1 MQPARVGSWPW
12 AVRTGGKLSRADQ
25 RALLLQAA
33 QIQWRRLLAGVT
45 RSLGKHSFT
54 LTPESLHIPDSPTAL
69 RAAELC
75 AQLSPV
81 WMAHH
86 CTRTYL
92 WGSLFALRSALS
104 YDEEL
109 LYVAAMLHDLG
120 LSPAHWGKDSTAH
133 CFAVEGARA
142 AKVFAHE
149 AQWDEQRQDALAE
162 AICLHLNVSV
172 SMKQGVEAHL
182 LQAGASCDVIGTAS
196 RTIAQRTR
204 ARVLDLYPRLDFKRE
219 FSACLREQVELRPDA
234 RAAML
239 YHSFQFGARIAR
251 APFEE

>member
-1 MQPARVGSWPW
+1 
-12 AVRTGGKLSRADQ
+12 VRTGGKLSRADQ
-25 RALLLQAA
+25 LALLRQAA
-33 QIQWRRLLAGVT
+33 QVQWRRLSVRFT
-45 RSLGKHSFT
+45 RTLVKHSFS
-54 LTPESLHIPDSPTAL
+54 LTPESLHIPDSPTAQ

-75 AQLSPV
+75 ALLSPV
-81 WMAHH
+81 WLAHH
-86 CTRTYL
+86 CTRTYF
-92 WGSLFALRSALS
+92 WGSLLALRSALS

-120 LSPAHWGKDSTAH
+120 LTPAHWGKDPMAH

-162 AICLHLNVSV
+162 AICLHLNVTV
-172 SMKQGVEAHL
+172 SLKQGVEAHL
-182 LQAGASCDVIGTAS
+182 LQAGASCDVIGAS
-196 RTIAQRTR
+196 SRAITPKTRTL
-204 ARVLDLYPRLDFKRE
+204 VLERFPRLDFKRE
-219 FSACLREQVELRPDA
+219 FAACLREQVELRPEA

-239 YHSFQFGARIAR
+239 FHSFQFGERIAS

>member
-1 MQPARVGSWPW
+1 MQHASVGSWPW

-25 RALLLQAA
+25 LALLRQAA
-33 QIQWRRLLAGVT
+33 QVQWRQLVARVA
-45 RSLGKHSFT
+45 RSLGQHSFSPT
-54 LTPESLHIPDSPTAL
+54 LESLHIPDSPTAL
-69 RAAELC
+69 RAAVLC

-81 WMAHH
+81 WLAHH

-92 WGSLFALRSALS
+92 WGSLLARRSASS

-120 LSPAHWGKDSTAH
+120 LTPDHWGKDPTAH

-162 AICLHLNVSV
+162 AICLHLNVIV
-172 SMKQGVEAHL
+172 SLKQGVEAHL
-182 LQAGASCDVIGTAS
+182 LQAGASCDVIGAS
-196 RTIAQRTR
+196 SGAITPKIR
-204 ARVLDLYPRLDFKRE
+204 APVLERYPRLDFKRE
-219 FSACLREQVELRPDA
+219 FAACLREQVELRPYA

-239 YHSFQFGARIAR
+239 YHSFQFGKRIAS
-251 APFEE
+251 ASFEE